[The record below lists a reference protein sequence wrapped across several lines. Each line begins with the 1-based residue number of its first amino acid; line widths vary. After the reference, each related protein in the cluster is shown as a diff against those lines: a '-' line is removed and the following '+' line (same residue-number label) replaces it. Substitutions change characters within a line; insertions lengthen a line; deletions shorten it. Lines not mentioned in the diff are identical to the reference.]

1 MALTGMDIEAVR
13 QLAQMLNQKSGEIRD
28 IMNQLNGQIQSSNS
42 IWVGNDAEQFRN
54 DWQSSHVPALN
65 QVAEG
70 LEQASQR
77 AAQNAAQQEQA
88 SA

>member
-13 QLAQMLNQKSGEIRD
+13 QLAQLLNQKSNDIND
-28 IMNQLNGQIQSSNS
+28 IMQQLNSQIQNSSS
-42 IWVGNDAEQFRN
+42 IWIGNDAEQFRN

-65 QVAEG
+65 QVVQG
-70 LEQASQR
+70 LQDASQR
-77 AAQNAAQQEQA
+77 ANQNASQQEQA